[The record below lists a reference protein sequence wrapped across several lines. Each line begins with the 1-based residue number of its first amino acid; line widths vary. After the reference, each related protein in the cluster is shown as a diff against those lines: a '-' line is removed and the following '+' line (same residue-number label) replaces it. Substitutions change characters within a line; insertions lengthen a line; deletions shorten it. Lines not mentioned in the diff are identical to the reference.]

1 MATYYYPLIG
11 GSMLA
16 SSVYHFL
23 YFNGHV
29 LGVSGIYGSSL
40 SQVLSMAR
48 SEFSRSQPPRVVEP
62 TARPI
67 SETEPLISSS
77 VNPTNESSTTADGT
91 NSPEPESNN
100 WKLAFTAGLFCGG
113 LLLRILR
120 PILER
125 RLGVPIF
132 DEDIIQGISN
142 SPLVILLA
150 GTLVSIGTKV
160 I

>member
-1 MATYYYPLIG
+1 
-11 GSMLA
+11 MLA
-16 SSVYHFL
+16 SSAYHLL
-23 YFNGHV
+23 YFNGDV

-48 SEFSRSQPPRVVEP
+48 SGFSRPQPPSVVQS
-62 TARPI
+62 TTKPI
-67 SETEPLISSS
+67 FETEPLISSS
-77 VNPTNESSTTADGT
+77 VDPTNEPSTTADGT

-100 WKLAFTAGLFCGG
+100 WKVAFTAGLFCGG
-113 LLLRILR
+113 LLLRTLR

-142 SPLVILLA
+142 SPLITLLA
-150 GTLVSIGTKV
+150 GTLVGIGTKV